1 MKNILLYNLLLI
13 FIVSSC
19 DDVALKD
26 EQKQDSSNG
35 IMPQPLPNNNY
46 FITEMDTSYLERIFL
61 DYDLVNIKTLD
72 SNIRVRLA
80 YADTNNFLHKN
91 IYHGLRNAY
100 FNCETAIKIVNAQHF
115 LKIEN
120 TNYTLLILDAA
131 RPHHIQQLMWDSL
144 KMDAY
149 YKHCYLSPPYEKSL
163 HNYACAVDVTI
174 LDVSKNEVLDMGTNF
189 DYFGKKSQPVFEDYY
204 LKTGELSDK
213 VIENR
218 GILRKVM
225 VMAGMKPINSEWWH
239 FASFTKEEA
248 NKKFELIK

>member
-1 MKNILLYNLLLI
+1 MTT
-13 FIVSSC
+13 
-19 DDVALKD
+19 KD
-26 EQKQDSSNG
+26 EQTKDTISQIRPKPIPDNS
-35 IMPQPLPNNNY
+35 Y
-46 FITEMDTSYLERIFL
+46 FITNKDTSYLERVFL
-61 DYDLVNIKTLD
+61 NYELVNIKTID
-72 SNIRVRLA
+72 STIAVRLA

-100 FNCETAIKIVNAQHF
+100 FNCETAIKIANAQYF
-115 LKIEN
+115 LKQEN
-120 TNYTLLILDAA
+120 NNYTLLILDAA

-149 YKHCYLSPPYEKSL
+149 YKHCYLSPPYERSL

-174 LDVSKNEVLDMGTNF
+174 LDVSKNEVLDMGTSF

-204 LKTGELSDK
+204 LKTGELSNK
-213 VIENR
+213 EIENR
-218 GILRKVM
+218 MILRKAM

-248 NKKFELIK
+248 SNKFQLIK